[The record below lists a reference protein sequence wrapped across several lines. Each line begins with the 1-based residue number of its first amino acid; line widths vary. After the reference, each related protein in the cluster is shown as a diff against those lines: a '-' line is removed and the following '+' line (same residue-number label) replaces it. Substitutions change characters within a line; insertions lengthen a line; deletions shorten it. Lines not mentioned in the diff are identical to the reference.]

1 MECSFEV
8 VAEVVPLSRGASQA
22 GSMCSASSS
31 AGSEDGRRHHNAIDV
46 PQQALESRPSSSS
59 AALLASSLSGPLV
72 TLGTSAG
79 KPATDRALRARGKAM
94 LRTQA
99 QALPNTVPLSP
110 RALEVHRQL
119 SLESSSS
126 MVDAGLSYALPSPSY
141 VRASTA
147 PLPGSL
153 KPAGYVPA
161 TASPSGPIAG
171 VSATAAAAA
180 ASTVHDDDDDD
191 DDDGELVAPP
201 AAAAAAAHQD
211 ADHCH
216 WEDGVIASWLQG
228 IDHTELLHDGEDDDE
243 GAEEPASCSKA
254 AAGAAAGTP
263 ATVFSSLLYK

>member
-1 MECSFEV
+1 M
-8 VAEVVPLSRGASQA
+8 LSGVCLLLSPFLQ
-22 GSMCSASSS
+22 ASS
-31 AGSEDGRRHHNAIDV
+31 
-46 PQQALESRPSSSS
+46 Q
-59 AALLASSLSGPLV
+59 SGPLAP
-72 TLGTSAG
+72 LGTSAG

-110 RALEVHRQL
+110 TTLDVHRQL

-126 MVDAGLSYALPSPSY
+126 MVDAGLSYALLSPSY

-153 KPAGYVPA
+153 KAAAHAPA

-171 VSATAAAAA
+171 VNAAAAA
-180 ASTVHDDDDDD
+180 VDDDDE

-201 AAAAAAAHQD
+201 GPAAAGAHPD
-211 ADHCH
+211 LDHCH

-228 IDHTELLHDGEDDDE
+228 IDHTELLHDGDDDE
-243 GAEEPASCSKA
+243 GDEEPAAAAASCSKA
-254 AAGAAAGTP
+254 AAAAAADTP